1 MAFNLQEGEYVY
13 VCMCN
18 AWGKDLYGSE
28 FQAGKQCEFLW
39 VNLLRCSTGT
49 VSSGNKWFYYVFVLA
64 KALVICQK
72 LMAKEWQRWR
82 KHRGYKKAMS
92 MLVCV
97 CSSVKEVRVGR
108 EYLFTHKEF
117 FWGSGKKR
125 QLSSL
130 WTGSFAPITDDSQE
144 SALTWAEAGVG
155 AGGKCRKEEN
165 QVSIL
170 ITQPDLRLDF
180 QLGEII
186 HGCSI

>member
-18 AWGKDLYGSE
+18 AWGKDLWFRIPGWE
-28 FQAGKQCEFLW
+28 KQCEFLW
-39 VNLLRCSTGT
+39 VNLLRCSMGT

-97 CSSVKEVRVGR
+97 CSWVKEVRVGR
-108 EYLFTHKEF
+108 ECLFTHKEF
-117 FWGSGKKR
+117 LWGSGKEKAAFFPLNR
-125 QLSSL
+125 IICPNYWWQPGISL
-130 WTGSFAPITDDSQE
+130 NMSWGWEKKKKKSVETERIR
-144 SALTWAEAGVG
+144 SA
-155 AGGKCRKEEN
+155 
-165 QVSIL
+165 S
-170 ITQPDLRLDF
+170 
-180 QLGEII
+180 
-186 HGCSI
+186 